1 MEGVG
6 SFGELRVV
14 EGPDWNREIV
24 TVDRDSEES
33 VLQSIIDKI
42 RQASGFAAEEPLD
55 RLVDLSLL
63 RDVKAKLRNRDLATI
78 EIDIERESI
87 A

>member
-1 MEGVG
+1 MEGVE

-14 EGPDWNREIV
+14 EGADWNREIV
-24 TVDRDSEES
+24 TVNRDTEEP

-42 RQASGFAAEEPLD
+42 RQESGFAAEDLLD

-63 RDVKAKLRNRDLATI
+63 REVKAKLRNRDLGTI

>member
-1 MEGVG
+1 
-6 SFGELRVV
+6 
-14 EGPDWNREIV
+14 
-24 TVDRDSEES
+24 

-42 RQASGFAAEEPLD
+42 RQASGFAGEDPLD

-63 RDVKAKLRNRDLATI
+63 RDVKAKLRNRDLGTI